1 MQSTMSLAQASDQR
15 LASAGPRSRSF
26 ASRVGRLD
34 PLVVISGLIVLAVI
48 VCGVA
53 APLVA
58 PFDPLA
64 QHFTDVLKPPGTV
77 GPDGTYWLGT
87 DPLGRDLLSRIIY
100 GARISLLVGVLT
112 VAVRGTLGVAIGL
125 IGGFYGGKVD
135 DVLMRIADI
144 QLTLP
149 FLIVAIA
156 VLVVLGP
163 GLMNLIIVLGLT
175 GWVDFGRVVRS
186 EVLSIRERD
195 YVDAARNLGASNSYI
210 LRRHVLPNTTSVIL
224 VIATLQIASVII
236 AEASLSFLGI
246 GVPALTPT
254 WGKEISEG
262 RDYAAIAWWL
272 PTFPGLAI
280 FATVLAINIL
290 GDYLRDRWDP
300 RLRRT
305 GGV

>member
-1 MQSTMSLAQASDQR
+1 MTLAQATEQQPTGGAQAWRFGPAR
-15 LASAGPRSRSF
+15 LLRA
-26 ASRVGRLD
+26 D
-34 PLVVISGLIVLAVI
+34 PLVVLSLVVLCAVVLCGL
-48 VCGVA
+48 A
-53 APLVA
+53 APLIA
-58 PFDPLA
+58 PFDPLE
-64 QHFTDVLKPPGTV
+64 QHFADVLKPPGTL
-77 GPDGTYWLGT
+77 GESGTYWLGT

-112 VAVRGTLGVAIGL
+112 VVVRGTLGVLIGL
-125 IGGFYGGKVD
+125 VGGYYCGKVD
-135 DVLMRIADI
+135 DLLMRIADI

-163 GLMNLIIVLGLT
+163 GLGNLIIVLGLT

-186 EVLSIRERD
+186 ETLSLRQRD
-195 YVDAARNLGASNSYI
+195 FVEAARTSGASNAYI
-210 LRRHVLPNTTSVIL
+210 IRRHILPNTASVIL
-224 VIATLQIASVII
+224 VISTLQVASVII
-236 AEASLSFLGI
+236 AEASLSFLGL

-262 RDYAAIAWWL
+262 RNYAAIAWWL

-290 GDYLRDRWDP
+290 GDWLRDRWDP

-305 GGV
+305 AGN

>member
-1 MQSTMSLAQASDQR
+1 MSGAMTLARAAE
-15 LASAGPRSRSF
+15 LPAGERSRT
-26 ASRVGRLD
+26 SRLGPARLLRAD
-34 PLVVISGLIVLAVI
+34 PLVVLSAGVLCAVI
-48 VCGVA
+48 VCGIA
-53 APLVA
+53 APIIA
-58 PFDPLA
+58 PFDPLE
-64 QHFTDVLKPPGTV
+64 QHFADVLKPPGTL
-77 GPDGTYWLGT
+77 GEDGTYWLGT

-112 VAVRGTLGVAIGL
+112 VLVRGTLGVLIGL
-125 IGGFYGGKVD
+125 VGGYYGGKID
-135 DVLMRIADI
+135 DLLMRIADI

-163 GLMNLIIVLGLT
+163 GLGNLIIVLGLT

-186 EVLSIRERD
+186 ETLSLRQRD
-195 YVDAARNLGASNSYI
+195 FVEAARASGASNAAI
-210 LRRHVLPNTTSVIL
+210 MWRHILPNTASVIL
-224 VIATLQIASVII
+224 VISTLQVASVII
-236 AEASLSFLGI
+236 AEASLSFLGL

-272 PTFPGLAI
+272 PTFPGVAI

-290 GDYLRDRWDP
+290 GDWLRDRWDP

-305 GGV
+305 VGN

>member
-1 MQSTMSLAQASDQR
+1 MTLAHATESPSPAQAVKR
-15 LASAGPRSRSF
+15 RRSP
-26 ASRVGRLD
+26 ARVLQAD
-34 PLVVISGLIVLAVI
+34 PLVVISAIVLIVVVI
-48 VCGVA
+48 CGIA
-53 APLVA
+53 APLIA
-58 PFDPLA
+58 PFDPLQQNFA
-64 QHFTDVLKPPGTV
+64 DVLKPPGTQ
-77 GPDGTYWLGT
+77 GQEGMYWLGT

-112 VAVRGTLGVAIGL
+112 VAVRGTLGVMIGL
-125 IGGFYGGKVD
+125 FGGYYGGKVD
-135 DVLMRIADI
+135 DLLMRIADI

-163 GLMNLIIVLGLT
+163 GLWNLIIVLGLT

-186 EVLSIRERD
+186 ETLSLRQRD
-195 YVDAARNLGASNSYI
+195 FVEAAKTSGATNMYI
-210 LRRHVLPNTTSVIL
+210 MRRHILPNTASVIL
-224 VIATLQIASVII
+224 VISTLQIASVII
-236 AEASLSFLGI
+236 AEASLSFLGL

-272 PTFPGLAI
+272 PTFPGIAI

-290 GDYLRDRWDP
+290 GDWLRDRWDP

-305 GGV
+305 VSK

>member
-1 MQSTMSLAQASDQR
+1 MSGAMTLARAAELPASE
-15 LASAGPRSRSF
+15 RSRT
-26 ASRVGRLD
+26 SRLGPARLLRAD
-34 PLVVISGLIVLAVI
+34 PLVVLSAGVLCAVI
-48 VCGVA
+48 VCGIA
-53 APLVA
+53 APIIA
-58 PFDPLA
+58 PFDPLE
-64 QHFTDVLKPPGTV
+64 QHFADVLKPPGTL
-77 GPDGTYWLGT
+77 GEDGTYWLGT

-112 VAVRGTLGVAIGL
+112 VLVRGTLGVLIGL
-125 IGGFYGGKVD
+125 VGGYYGGKID
-135 DVLMRIADI
+135 DLLMRIADI

-163 GLMNLIIVLGLT
+163 GLGNLIIVLGLT

-186 EVLSIRERD
+186 ETLSLRQRD
-195 YVDAARNLGASNSYI
+195 FVEAARASGASNAAI
-210 LRRHVLPNTTSVIL
+210 MWRHILPNTASVIL
-224 VIATLQIASVII
+224 VISTLQVASVII
-236 AEASLSFLGI
+236 AEASLSFLGL

-272 PTFPGLAI
+272 PTFPGVAI

-290 GDYLRDRWDP
+290 GDWLRDRWDP

-305 GGV
+305 VGN

>member
-1 MQSTMSLAQASDQR
+1 MSGAMTLARAAELPASE
-15 LASAGPRSRSF
+15 RSRT
-26 ASRVGRLD
+26 SRLGPTRLLRDD
-34 PLVVISGLIVLAVI
+34 PLVVLSVVVLCAVI
-48 VCGVA
+48 VCGLA
-53 APLVA
+53 APLIA
-58 PFDPLA
+58 PFDPLE
-64 QHFTDVLKPPGTV
+64 QHFSDVLKPPATPGE
-77 GPDGTYWLGT
+77 GGTYWLGT

-112 VAVRGTLGVAIGL
+112 VLVRGTLGVLIGL
-125 IGGFYGGKVD
+125 VGGYYGGKVD
-135 DVLMRIADI
+135 DLLMRIADI

-163 GLMNLIIVLGLT
+163 GLDNLIIVLGLT

-186 EVLSIRERD
+186 ETLSLRQRD
-195 YVDAARNLGASNSYI
+195 FVEAARASGASNAAI
-210 LRRHVLPNTTSVIL
+210 MWRHILPNTASVIL
-224 VIATLQIASVII
+224 VISTLQIASVII
-236 AEASLSFLGI
+236 AEASLSFLGL

-272 PTFPGLAI
+272 PTFPGVAI

-290 GDYLRDRWDP
+290 GDWLRDRWDP
-300 RLRRT
+300 RLRRNV
-305 GGV
+305 GN

>member
-1 MQSTMSLAQASDQR
+1 MTLARAAEKRSSGRSQAPR
-15 LASAGPRSRSF
+15 LAPA
-26 ASRVGRLD
+26 RLLRAD
-34 PLVVISGLIVLAVI
+34 PLVALSVVVLCAVI
-48 VCGVA
+48 LCGLA
-53 APLVA
+53 APLLS
-58 PFDPLA
+58 PFDPLE
-64 QHFTDVLKPPGTV
+64 QHFADVLKPPGTQ
-77 GPDGTYWLGT
+77 GEGGTYWLGT

-112 VAVRGTLGVAIGL
+112 VLVRGTLGVLIGL
-125 IGGFYGGKVD
+125 VGGYYGGKID
-135 DVLMRIADI
+135 DLLMRIADI

-163 GLMNLIIVLGLT
+163 GLGNLIIVLGLT

-186 EVLSIRERD
+186 ETLSLRQRD
-195 YVDAARNLGASNSYI
+195 FVEAARASGASNAAI
-210 LRRHVLPNTTSVIL
+210 MWRHILPNTASVIL
-224 VIATLQIASVII
+224 VISTLQVASVII
-236 AEASLSFLGI
+236 AEASLSFLGL

-272 PTFPGLAI
+272 PTFPGVAI

-290 GDYLRDRWDP
+290 G
-300 RLRRT
+300 
-305 GGV
+305 

>member
-1 MQSTMSLAQASDQR
+1 MSGAMTLARATEQQPTGSAQAWR
-15 LASAGPRSRSF
+15 F
-26 ASRVGRLD
+26 APARVLRAD
-34 PLVVISGLIVLAVI
+34 PLVVLSLVVLCAVVLCGL
-48 VCGVA
+48 A
-53 APLVA
+53 APLIA
-58 PFDPLA
+58 PFDPLE
-64 QHFTDVLKPPGTV
+64 QHFADVLKPPGTL
-77 GPDGTYWLGT
+77 GESGTYWLGT
-87 DPLGRDLLSRIIY
+87 DPLGRDLLSRIIF

-112 VAVRGTLGVAIGL
+112 VVVRGTLGVLIGL
-125 IGGFYGGKVD
+125 VGGYYGGKVD
-135 DVLMRIADI
+135 DLLMRIADI

-163 GLMNLIIVLGLT
+163 GLGNLIIVLGLT

-186 EVLSIRERD
+186 ETLSLRQRD
-195 YVDAARNLGASNSYI
+195 FVEAARTSGASNAYI
-210 LRRHVLPNTTSVIL
+210 IRRHILPNTASVIL
-224 VIATLQIASVII
+224 VISTLQVASVII
-236 AEASLSFLGI
+236 AEASLSFLGL

-262 RDYAAIAWWL
+262 RNYAAIAWWL

-290 GDYLRDRWDP
+290 GDWLRDRWDP

-305 GGV
+305 AGN

>member
-1 MQSTMSLAQASDQR
+1 MSGAMTLAQATEQQSTGGVKGWR
-15 LASAGPRSRSF
+15 LGPP
-26 ASRVGRLD
+26 RLLRAD
-34 PLVVISGLIVLAVI
+34 PLVVLSAVVLCAVVLCGL
-48 VCGVA
+48 A
-53 APLVA
+53 APLIA
-58 PFDPLA
+58 PFDPLE
-64 QHFTDVLKPPGTV
+64 QHFADVLKPPATLGES
-77 GPDGTYWLGT
+77 GTYWLGT

-112 VAVRGTLGVAIGL
+112 VVVRGTLGVLIGL
-125 IGGFYGGKVD
+125 VGGYYGGKVD
-135 DVLMRIADI
+135 DLLMRIADI

-163 GLMNLIIVLGLT
+163 GLGNLIIVLGLT

-186 EVLSIRERD
+186 ETLSLRQRD
-195 YVDAARNLGASNSYI
+195 FVEAARTSGASNAYI
-210 LRRHVLPNTTSVIL
+210 IRRHILPNTASVIL
-224 VIATLQIASVII
+224 VISTLQVASVII
-236 AEASLSFLGI
+236 AEASLSFLGL

-262 RDYAAIAWWL
+262 RNYAAIAWWL

-290 GDYLRDRWDP
+290 GDWLRDRWDP

-305 GGV
+305 AGN

>member
-1 MQSTMSLAQASDQR
+1 MRA
-15 LASAGPRSRSF
+15 
-26 ASRVGRLD
+26 D
-34 PLVVISGLIVLAVI
+34 PLVVLSAIVLFAVI
-48 VCGVA
+48 LCGLA
-53 APLVA
+53 APLIA
-58 PFDPLA
+58 PFDPLQQNFA
-64 QHFTDVLKPPGTV
+64 DVLKRPVTHGE
-77 GPDGTYWLGT
+77 GGTYWLGT

-112 VAVRGTLGVAIGL
+112 VLVRGTLGVLIGL
-125 IGGFYGGKVD
+125 VGGYYGGKVD
-135 DVLMRIADI
+135 DLLMRIADI

-163 GLMNLIIVLGLT
+163 GLGNLIIVLGLT

-186 EVLSIRERD
+186 ETLSLRQRD
-195 YVDAARNLGASNSYI
+195 FVEAARTSGATNAYI
-210 LRRHVLPNTTSVIL
+210 IRKHILPNTASVIL
-224 VIATLQIASVII
+224 VISTLQVASVII
-236 AEASLSFLGI
+236 AEASLSFLGL

-272 PTFPGLAI
+272 PTFPGIAI

-290 GDYLRDRWDP
+290 GDWLRDRWDP
-300 RLRRT
+300 RLRRMAAN
-305 GGV
+305 

>member
-1 MQSTMSLAQASDQR
+1 MSR
-15 LASAGPRSRSF
+15 LG
-26 ASRVGRLD
+26 RVD
-34 PLVVISGLIVLAVI
+34 PLVAISGAIILAVI
-48 VCGVA
+48 ICGVA

-64 QHFTDVLKPPGTV
+64 QHFADILQPPGTV
-77 GPDGTYWLGT
+77 GADGKYWLGT

-125 IGGFYGGKVD
+125 IGGFYGGKID

-163 GLMNLIIVLGLT
+163 GLTNLIIVLGLT
-175 GWVDFGRVVRS
+175 GWVDFGRVVRA

-195 YVDAARNLGASNSYI
+195 YVDAARNLGASNPYI
-210 LRRHVLPNTTSVIL
+210 LRRHVLPNTASVIL

-236 AEASLSFLGI
+236 AEASLSFLGL

-262 RDYAAIAWWL
+262 RDYVAIAWWL

-305 GGV
+305 GTM

>member
-1 MQSTMSLAQASDQR
+1 MNRTMTLARATEQQATGSAPAWRIAPAR
-15 LASAGPRSRSF
+15 LLRT
-26 ASRVGRLD
+26 D
-34 PLVVISGLIVLAVI
+34 PLVVLSAIVLGAVI
-48 VCGVA
+48 LCGLA
-53 APLVA
+53 APLIA
-58 PFDPLA
+58 PFDPLQQNFA
-64 QHFTDVLKPPGTV
+64 DVLKPPGTH
-77 GPDGTYWLGT
+77 GERGTYWLGT

-112 VAVRGTLGVAIGL
+112 VLVRGTLGVLIGL
-125 IGGFYGGKVD
+125 VGGYYGGKVD
-135 DVLMRIADI
+135 DLLMRIADI

-163 GLMNLIIVLGLT
+163 GLSNLIIVLGLT

-186 EVLSIRERD
+186 ETLSLRQRD
-195 YVDAARNLGASNSYI
+195 FVEAARTSGATNAYI
-210 LRRHVLPNTTSVIL
+210 IRKHILPNTASVIL
-224 VIATLQIASVII
+224 VISTLQVASVII
-236 AEASLSFLGI
+236 AEASLSFLGL

-290 GDYLRDRWDP
+290 GDWLRDRWDP
-300 RLRRT
+300 RLRRMAAN
-305 GGV
+305 

>member
-1 MQSTMSLAQASDQR
+1 MNRTMTLARATEQASGASGSRRNAPAR
-15 LASAGPRSRSF
+15 LVRA
-26 ASRVGRLD
+26 D
-34 PLVVISGLIVLAVI
+34 PLVVLSAVVLCAVI
-48 VCGVA
+48 VCGIA
-53 APLVA
+53 APLIA
-58 PFDPLA
+58 PFDPLEQQFA
-64 QHFTDVLKPPGTV
+64 DVLKPPGTQ
-77 GPDGTYWLGT
+77 GEGGTYWLGT

-112 VAVRGTLGVAIGL
+112 VVVRGTLGVLIGL
-125 IGGFYGGKVD
+125 IGGYYGGKVD
-135 DVLMRIADI
+135 DLLMRIADI

-163 GLMNLIIVLGLT
+163 GLGNLIIVLGLT

-186 EVLSIRERD
+186 ETLSLRQRD
-195 YVDAARNLGASNSYI
+195 FVDAARASGASNAYI
-210 LRRHVLPNTTSVIL
+210 IRRHILPNTASVIL
-224 VIATLQIASVII
+224 VISTLQVASVII
-236 AEASLSFLGI
+236 AEASLSFLGL

-272 PTFPGLAI
+272 PTFPGVAI

-290 GDYLRDRWDP
+290 GDWLRDRWDP

-305 GGV
+305 AGN

>member
-1 MQSTMSLAQASDQR
+1 MQRTMTLAKASEQPR
-15 LASAGPRSRSF
+15 TAAGAKSRPLASRL
-26 ASRVGRLD
+26 GRID
-34 PLVVISGLIVLAVI
+34 PLVAISALIVLAVI

-64 QHFTDVLKPPGTV
+64 QHFADVLKPPGTV
-77 GPDGTYWLGT
+77 GADGTYWLGT
-87 DPLGRDLLSRIIY
+87 DPLGRDLLSRIVY

-125 IGGFYGGKVD
+125 FGGFYGGKVD

-195 YVDAARNLGASNSYI
+195 YVDAARNLGASNPYI
-210 LRRHVLPNTTSVIL
+210 LRRHVLPNTASVIL

-236 AEASLSFLGI
+236 AEASLSFLGL

-272 PTFPGLAI
+272 STFPGLAI

-305 GGV
+305 GTT

>member
-1 MQSTMSLAQASDQR
+1 MNRTMTLARATEQQASGASGTR
-15 LASAGPRSRSF
+15 RIASA
-26 ASRVGRLD
+26 RLVRAD
-34 PLVVISGLIVLAVI
+34 PLVVLSAVVLCAVI
-48 VCGVA
+48 VCGIA
-53 APLVA
+53 APLIA
-58 PFDPLA
+58 PFDPLEQQFA
-64 QHFTDVLKPPGTV
+64 DVLKPPGTQ
-77 GPDGTYWLGT
+77 GEGGTYWLGT

-112 VAVRGTLGVAIGL
+112 VVVRGTLGVLIGL
-125 IGGFYGGKVD
+125 VGGYYGGKVD
-135 DVLMRIADI
+135 DLLMRIADI

-163 GLMNLIIVLGLT
+163 GLGNLIIVLGLT

-186 EVLSIRERD
+186 ETLSLRQRD
-195 YVDAARNLGASNSYI
+195 FVDAARASGASNAYI
-210 LRRHVLPNTTSVIL
+210 IRRHILPNTASVIL
-224 VIATLQIASVII
+224 VISTLQVASVII
-236 AEASLSFLGI
+236 AEASLSFLGL

-272 PTFPGLAI
+272 PTFPGVAI

-290 GDYLRDRWDP
+290 GDWLRDRWDP

-305 GGV
+305 VGN

>member
-1 MQSTMSLAQASDQR
+1 MTLARATEQQPTGSAQAWR
-15 LASAGPRSRSF
+15 F
-26 ASRVGRLD
+26 APARVLRAD
-34 PLVVISGLIVLAVI
+34 PLVVLSLVVLCAVVLCGL
-48 VCGVA
+48 A
-53 APLVA
+53 APLIA
-58 PFDPLA
+58 PFDPLE
-64 QHFTDVLKPPGTV
+64 QHFADVLKPPGTL
-77 GPDGTYWLGT
+77 GESGTYWLGT
-87 DPLGRDLLSRIIY
+87 DPLGRDLLSRIIF

-112 VAVRGTLGVAIGL
+112 VVVRGTLGVLIGL
-125 IGGFYGGKVD
+125 VGGYYGGKVD
-135 DVLMRIADI
+135 DLLMRIADI

-163 GLMNLIIVLGLT
+163 GLGNLIIVLGLT

-186 EVLSIRERD
+186 ETLSLRQRD
-195 YVDAARNLGASNSYI
+195 FVEAARTSGASNAYI
-210 LRRHVLPNTTSVIL
+210 IRRHILPNTASVIL
-224 VIATLQIASVII
+224 VISTLQVASVII
-236 AEASLSFLGI
+236 AEASLSFLGL

-262 RDYAAIAWWL
+262 RNYAAIAWWL

-290 GDYLRDRWDP
+290 GDWLRDRWDP

-305 GGV
+305 AGN